1 MNDGVPL
8 SVDLDFKD
16 ATDRK
21 CIAAADCLDLRP
33 GQKSSDGRVGPD
45 SEVRVVQRRGPQSVR
60 NEVID
65 MFVSDQNGV
74 RQRPTGLS
82 IGGRMVWLRWR
93 AKLEATRLSTEEG
106 SPMTMQQFPI
116 DGSVNGSGG
125 GDGDRQYLLV
135 GWRPR
140 VAAAYPFSTRQLAR
154 LMILRSRIEAGLVG
168 VDDMS
173 EPDGQEPL

>member
-1 MNDGVPL
+1 M
-8 SVDLDFKD
+8 
-16 ATDRK
+16 
-21 CIAAADCLDLRP
+21 
-33 GQKSSDGRVGPD
+33 
-45 SEVRVVQRRGPQSVR
+45 
-60 NEVID
+60 
-65 MFVSDQNGV
+65 M
-74 RQRPTGLS
+74 
-82 IGGRMVWLRWR
+82 WLRGR
-93 AKLEATRLSTEEG
+93 AKLEGTRLSTEEG

-125 GDGDRQYLLV
+125 GDCDREYLLV

-173 EPDGQEPL
+173 EPDCREPL

>member
-1 MNDGVPL
+1 MTIGLTPL
-8 SVDLDFKD
+8 GELQ
-16 ATDRK
+16 
-21 CIAAADCLDLRP
+21 AARQARVE
-33 GQKSSDGRVGPD
+33 GRTRACWCPTLT
-45 SEVRVVQRRGPQSVR
+45 
-60 NEVID
+60 
-65 MFVSDQNGV
+65 GV

-82 IGGRMVWLRWR
+82 IGGRMMWLRWR
-93 AKLEATRLSTEEG
+93 AKLEGTRLSTEEG

-125 GDGDRQYLLV
+125 GDCAREELFV

-140 VAAAYPFSTRQLAR
+140 GAGADPFTTRQLAR

-173 EPDGQEPL
+173 EPDYQEPL